1 MTTRF
6 HLLRHTALAV
16 AIASTFAATLSGCG
30 GSDGD
35 SPLIEQRVSASAGG
49 TFNADAQGL
58 SVVVPAGALSAD
70 AQLTVRKVDD
80 STLPTGGEVAA
91 SEFNSDA
98 YEVALVGTNGAPV
111 TLSQPLKLV
120 MRSRAMPTH
129 PTLGEVASAGP
140 AGWQRLNLSFF
151 RASNQSAVALVD
163 GVRGTYR
170 VAFRSLQRSSG
181 DAVERGRAVFTDD
194 TFGNEAFF
202 GGVIGLHTLLEG
214 VSPVAAVGLGVQVD
228 INKVPAGIVAVM
240 TGSDLAA
247 KDAAL
252 ANPAITKALLQA
264 DAVIGVRARF
274 NASGTMISAG
284 LTCALCHVNV
294 TPTTFQLTGGATA
307 LPIGQ
312 PRFDGVPN
320 ARMNAG
326 AILALTPFVQ
336 GLADG
341 GATARALNGW
351 GPGNFDIRA
360 LPDNPLEDNVVNPT
374 NNPPIWNFVDLERQ
388 GYLFGWDGLFKNN
401 GRSNNALASQAEAV
415 YDLVMHGNGAF
426 GTAAGSLAPELSVTP
441 PASLLAALAAAET
454 AQPGNDIPVAKM
466 LDVQAWM
473 RSIASPAPV
482 AFDEAKAELGF
493 ELFNGKAACRSCHQ
507 TADFT
512 GPGTVTAVTH
522 PGGGLA
528 GGIKIP
534 SLRGVAHT
542 APYLSNGSVATL
554 PEAVEGVLGVLKS
567 VNPAMPTLTAAEKA
581 ALVEY
586 LKSL

>member
-1 MTTRF
+1 MKFNPTMF
-6 HLLRHTALAV
+6 RHTALALGV
-16 AIASTFAATLSGCG
+16 AATLAACG
-30 GSDGD
+30 GSDSD
-35 SPLIEQRVSASAGG
+35 SDSALLRQSVTASAGG
-49 TFNADAQGL
+49 TFEVAGQGV
-58 SVVVPAGALSAD
+58 SVAVPAGALSAN
-70 AQLTVRKVDD
+70 AVLTVRKAADNA
-80 STLPTGGEVAA
+80 STSAGTFA
-91 SEFNSDA
+91 STDFNSDA
-98 YEVALVGTNGAPV
+98 YEVTLLDASGAAV
-111 TLSQPLKLV
+111 TLSQPIKLV
-120 MRSRAMPTH
+120 LRSRTVPTH
-129 PTLGEVASAGP
+129 PTLGEVASIHNGQ
-140 AGWQRLNLSFF
+140 WQRLSASFF
-151 RASNQSAVALVD
+151 RAGSQSAVALTTEA
-163 GVRGTYR
+163 RGTYR
-170 VAFRSLQRSSG
+170 VAFRSLQRTSG
-181 DAVERGRAVFTDD
+181 DAVARGQTVFTED

-202 GGVIGLHTLLEG
+202 GGVIGLHTLLNN
-214 VSPVAAVGLGVQVD
+214 VSPAAAVGLGVQVD
-228 INKVPAGIVAVM
+228 INKVPPAIVAVM

-247 KDAAL
+247 KNAAL
-252 ANPAITKALLQA
+252 QNPAVTKALLQA

-274 NASGTMISAG
+274 DAVGNMTSAG

-294 TPTTFQLTGGATA
+294 TPTTFQLSGGATP

-320 ARMNAG
+320 AKMNAG
-326 AILALTPFVQ
+326 AILALTPFVT

-341 GATARALNGW
+341 GATANVLNSW

-360 LPDNPLEDNVVNPT
+360 LPDNPLEDGVVNPT
-374 NNPPIWNFVDLERQ
+374 NNPPIWNFVDLEKQ

-401 GRSNNALASQAEAV
+401 GTSNNALASQAEAV

-426 GTAAGSLAPELSVTP
+426 GTAAGSLPPELSVTP
-441 PASLLAALAAAET
+441 PQALLTALAAAET
-454 AQPGNDIPVAKM
+454 AQPGNDITASKM

-473 RSIASPAPV
+473 RSIVSPAPV
-482 AFDEAKAELGF
+482 AFDEGKAEQGF
-493 ELFNGKAACRSCHQ
+493 ELFNGKAACSTCHK

-554 PEAVEGVLGVLKS
+554 VDAVEGVLGALKA
-567 VNPAMPTLTAAEKA
+567 VNPAMPTLTATEKA